1 MSALVFVVVLPSV
14 KLTNMIAN
22 GNLVLESTGPTLA
35 IIGNGGIYVDRNTI
49 SGSPYIN
56 SNAITFNFS
65 ESIRDGS
72 FTIDDIGI
80 VNDKITQMR
89 SSAIPYQ

>member
-1 MSALVFVVVLPSV
+1 LV
-14 KLTNMIAN
+14 KD
-22 GNLVLESTGPTLA
+22 
-35 IIGNGGIYVDRNTI
+35 IGIRKC
-49 SGSPYIN
+49 SIN

-80 VNDKITQMR
+80 VNGTIDSGSFTKGSETQY
-89 SSAIPYQ
+89 AIRVTPSPGGKHSKTYIAYQSHY